1 VLDTTRNLTITAS
14 QAGNLQLNIANIKN
28 PDEINISSQIIS
40 FDEKKFHQIME
51 LDDIHPSSII
61 DSLNIES
68 NINNMFKAGEG
79 AGASG
84 SFFFFSKDNKYLIK
98 TLSETEKDIKLN
110 MLDDFIA
117 HLKQCDNKSLIARI
131 YGIYSIKTS
140 VYDTVYVMLM

>member
-84 SFFFFSKDNKYLIK
+84 SFFFFSKEL
-98 TLSETEKDIKLN
+98 
-110 MLDDFIA
+110 
-117 HLKQCDNKSLIARI
+117 
-131 YGIYSIKTS
+131 
-140 VYDTVYVMLM
+140 